1 MIEEGYTDLGF
12 KSQYNN
18 VNVSHQLCY
27 SVLSEMHS
35 REVEMKV
42 LKQCS
47 VAYLELIVRYR

>member
-47 VAYLELIVRYR
+47 IAYLELIVRWR